1 MIGIAFDEDLA
12 LSGQLEKKK
21 TIAKIRKRTT
31 FRRQPLDNTLSDIT
45 LLVQSGKW
53 KRTF

>member
-12 LSGQLEKKK
+12 LSDQLEKK

-53 KRTF
+53 KRIF